1 MNFEKVKKVKH
12 SKAFTALD
20 CILLVVIAAVI
31 GLSVWLVYR
40 TPAGDLTVAVTAP
53 DFEYSGSLNK
63 DKVIELEHACVHIQN
78 GKAWVEGADCDD
90 KICERMGEISHA
102 GQSIV
107 CMPNGVVVS
116 ISGEDGDLQWG
127 VG

>member
-12 SKAFTALD
+12 SKVFTVLD

-31 GLSVWLVYR
+31 GVSVWLIYR
-40 TPAGDLTVAVTAP
+40 TPDEGLTVTVTAP
-53 DFEYSGSLNK
+53 DFKYSGSLSK
-63 DKVIELEHACVHIQN
+63 DNVIELEHICVHIQN
-78 GKAWVEGADCDD
+78 GKAWVTDADCDD
-90 KICERMGEISHA
+90 KICERMGEISRA

-107 CMPNGVVVS
+107 CLPNGVVVS
-116 ISGEDGDLQWG
+116 ISGDSDLQWG